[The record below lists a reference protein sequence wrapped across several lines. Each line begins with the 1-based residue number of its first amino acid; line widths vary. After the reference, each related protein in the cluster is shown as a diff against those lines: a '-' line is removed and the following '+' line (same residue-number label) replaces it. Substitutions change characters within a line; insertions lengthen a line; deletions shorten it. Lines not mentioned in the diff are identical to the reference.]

1 MCIRDSSRA
10 NQREPG
16 LQDASQVHGGTIL
29 GVAVSVGKVQY
40 LDLEK
45 LAAAAMSVE

>member
-1 MCIRDSSRA
+1 MS
-10 NQREPG
+10 
-16 LQDASQVHGGTIL
+16 QDYKTPARFTGGAIL
-29 GVAVSVGKVQY
+29 GVAVSVGKAQY